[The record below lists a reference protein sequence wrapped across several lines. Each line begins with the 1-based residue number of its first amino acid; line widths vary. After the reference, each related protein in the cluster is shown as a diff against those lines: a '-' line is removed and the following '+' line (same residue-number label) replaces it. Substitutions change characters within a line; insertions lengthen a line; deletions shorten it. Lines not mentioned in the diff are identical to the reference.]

1 MLLKKNIAFI
11 LLFVFYLGATSF
23 VTASGDWQLKKDEK
37 GVAIY
42 TRNSENSAFK
52 ELKAVAYL
60 KTSISSIVGLLYDFE
75 KYPEWVY
82 KCGASGTLKTISE
95 KELIHYQTVIAPWPI
110 SNRDFIVNIKIGQ
123 DEITKVVSIKSYA
136 TGTYIPVSP
145 DYVRIMNFNASWTLT
160 PQKDGT
166 VEIVYQLLVDPAG
179 AVPAWAVNMAIVDG
193 PFETMNKIKERVFK
207 EEYQK
212 AKISFIKEPNK
223 ILSKN

>member
-1 MLLKKNIAFI
+1 MLFKKNIALI

-23 VTASGDWQLKKDEK
+23 STASGDWQLKKDEK

-123 DEITKVVSIKSYA
+123 DELTKVVSIKSYA

>member
-1 MLLKKNIAFI
+1 MLFKKNIALI

-23 VTASGDWQLKKDEK
+23 STASGDWQLKKDEK
-37 GVAIY
+37 GVTVY
-42 TRNSENSAFK
+42 TRNAENSDFK
-52 ELKAVAYL
+52 ELKAVAYV

-123 DEITKVVSIKSYA
+123 DEITKVVSIRSYA

-160 PQKDGT
+160 PQRDGT

>member
-1 MLLKKNIAFI
+1 MLFKKNISLI

-23 VTASGDWQLKKDEK
+23 STTNDGWQLKKDEK
-37 GVAIY
+37 GVTVY
-42 TRNSENSAFK
+42 TRNAENSAFK

-82 KCGASGTLKTISE
+82 KCGTSGTLKTISE

-123 DEITKVVSIKSYA
+123 DELTKVVSIKSYA
-136 TGTYIPVSP
+136 NGTYIPVSP

-179 AVPAWAVNMAIVDG
+179 AIPAWAVNMAIVDG

-207 EEYQK
+207 DEYQK

>member
-1 MLLKKNIAFI
+1 MLLKKNIALI
-11 LLFVFYLGATSF
+11 LLFVFYLGVTSF
-23 VTASGDWQLKKDEK
+23 SIENDGWQLKKDEK
-37 GVAIY
+37 GVTVY
-42 TRNSENSAFK
+42 TRNAENSAFK
-52 ELKAVAYL
+52 ELKSVAYV

-82 KCGASGTLKTISE
+82 KCGTSGTLKTISE

-110 SNRDFIVNIKIGQ
+110 SNRDFIVNIKIRQ

-136 TGTYIPVSP
+136 TGTYIPVFP

-179 AVPAWAVNMAIVDG
+179 FVPAWAVNMAIVDG
-193 PFETMNKIKERVFK
+193 PFETMSKIKERVFK
-207 EEYQK
+207 DEYQK
-212 AKISFIKEPNK
+212 TKISFIKEPNK
-223 ILSKN
+223 VLSKN

>member
-1 MLLKKNIAFI
+1 MLLNKNNSLIF
-11 LLFVFYLGATSF
+11 LFVFYLGTVSF
-23 VTASGDWQLKKDEK
+23 STTKDDWLLKKNEK
-37 GVAIY
+37 GVTVY
-42 TRNSENSAFK
+42 TRNSENSVFK

-82 KCGASGTLKTISE
+82 KCGTSGTLKKISE

-136 TGTYIPVSP
+136 KGTYIPVFP
-145 DYVRIMNFNASWTLT
+145 NYVRIMNFNASWTLT
-160 PQKDGT
+160 PQKDGS

-179 AVPAWAVNMAIVDG
+179 AVPAWAMNMAIVDG

-212 AKISFIKEPNK
+212 AKIPFIKEPIK

>member
-1 MLLKKNIAFI
+1 MLFKKNNAFI
-11 LLFVFYLGATSF
+11 LLFVFCLGATSF
-23 VTASGDWQLKKDEK
+23 SSTNDGWQLKKDEK
-37 GVAIY
+37 GVTVY
-42 TRNSENSAFK
+42 TRLAENSAFK
-52 ELKAVAYL
+52 ELKAVACI

-110 SNRDFIVNIKIGQ
+110 SNRDFIVNIKIRQ
-123 DEITKVVSIKSYA
+123 DEITKVVYIKSYA
-136 TGTYIPVSP
+136 TGTYIPVFP

-160 PQKDGT
+160 PKKDGT

-212 AKISFIKEPNK
+212 AKFSFIKELK
-223 ILSKN
+223 